1 LKVFEDAARVLGGTP
16 VDADTAAEVTALLSQ
31 LQFEPPQGND
41 SHLAALFAA
50 AARMS
55 RIFELRSQCAPG
67 LACVGGTADPPSYG
81 MHLAGYPPADV
92 SGRGS
97 TMAQAFRSC
106 VGEAIEYL
114 SLLTWGDEHVVEVS
128 RGTCFG
134 GMRDETAVVIEGLL
148 ASAGMGNADQI
159 AAVRISSIAGG
170 REAFL
175 PAALGRRSVEPST
188 SNLVS
193 RTGCAAGPTIEHASL
208 SALLELIERDAA
220 ALWWLGGRQP
230 HAVSTEVT
238 ASNIVAELTIR
249 LRAGG
254 TERRTSLLDITTDL
268 GVPCVAAVST
278 NREGHDFACGL
289 AARTSL
295 EGAACSALLE
305 MCQMELANHLV
316 HEKLKHSGVNAL
328 TPTDRRHKLRF
339 DSIIPEACGS
349 LFAALAPVACD
360 LPRQMDVRGEL
371 KWVAGKLEDRLVE
384 CFALDLTRP
393 EIGVPC
399 VRAFA
404 PALQPLQAASE
415 SQRLA
420 RTILETGGSSPYAVG
435 IPLL

>member
-1 LKVFEDAARVLGGTP
+1 MKVFEDAARVLGGTP
-16 VDADTAAEVTALLSQ
+16 VDADTASEVTALLSQ
-31 LQFEPPQGND
+31 LGFKPPPGND
-41 SHLAALFAA
+41 SHLTAVFAA

-55 RIFELRSQCAPG
+55 RIFELRSHCAPG
-67 LACVGGTADPPSYG
+67 LACIGGTADPPSYG

-114 SLLTWGDEHVVEVS
+114 SLLAWGDESVVEVS
-128 RGTCFG
+128 HGACFG
-134 GMRDETAVVIEGLL
+134 GMRGETAAVIEGLL
-148 ASAGMGNADQI
+148 ASAGHGNADRI
-159 AAVRISSIAGG
+159 AAVRMRSIVGG

-175 PAALGRRSVEPST
+175 PAALAHRSGEPST

-193 RTGCAAGPTIEHASL
+193 RTGCAAGPTIEQASL

-230 HAVSTEVT
+230 HAVSTEVV
-238 ASNIVAELTIR
+238 ASNAVADLTIK
-249 LRAGG
+249 LRAGATG
-254 TERRTSLLDITTDL
+254 RRTSLLDITTDL

-278 NREGHDFACGL
+278 NREGRDFACGL
-289 AARTSL
+289 AARVSL
-295 EGAACSALLE
+295 EGATCSALLE

-349 LFAALAPVACD
+349 LFAVLPPVACD
-360 LPRQMDVRGEL
+360 LPLQMDASGEL
-371 KWVAGKLEDRLVE
+371 KWVAGKLEDRQIE
-384 CFALDLTRP
+384 CFALDLTRS

-399 VRAFA
+399 ARAFA

>member
-1 LKVFEDAARVLGGTP
+1 LKVFEDAARALGGTP
-16 VDADTAAEVTALLSQ
+16 VDAGTASAVTALLSR
-31 LQFEPPQGND
+31 LEFEPPAGND

-55 RIFELRSQCAPG
+55 RIFELRSRDAPG
-67 LACVGGTADPPSYG
+67 LACIGGTADPPSYG
-81 MHLAGYPPADV
+81 MRLAGYPPADV

-114 SLLTWGDEHVVEVS
+114 SLLAWGDESVVEVS
-128 RGTCFG
+128 RGACFG
-134 GMRDETAVVIEGLL
+134 GMRGETAAAMEGLL
-148 ASAGMGNADQI
+148 ASAGLGSADRL
-159 AAVRISSIAGG
+159 AAVRMRSIVGG

-175 PAALGRRSVEPST
+175 PAALGHRSGEPPA

-220 ALWWLGGRQP
+220 ALWWFGGRQP
-230 HAVSTEVT
+230 HAVSAEVV
-238 ASNIVAELTIR
+238 ASNVVTDLMIK

-268 GVPCVAAVST
+268 GVPCIAAVST
-278 NREGHDFACGL
+278 NREGRDFACGL
-289 AARTSL
+289 AARVSL
-295 EGAACSALLE
+295 EAALSSALLE

-316 HEKLKHSGVNAL
+316 HEKLKAGGIDAL
-328 TPTDRRHKLRF
+328 TPADRRHRLRF
-339 DSIIPEACGS
+339 DSILPEACGS
-349 LFAALAPVACD
+349 LFAALPPAACD
-360 LPRQMDVRGEL
+360 VPQQMDAGGEL
-371 KWVAGKLEDRLVE
+371 EWVAGKLEDRLVE

-404 PALQPLQAASE
+404 PALSPLQAASQ
-415 SQRLA
+415 SQRLV
-420 RTILETGGSSPYAVG
+420 RTILETGGASPYAVG

>member
-16 VDADTAAEVTALLSQ
+16 VDAEAASEVTALLSR
-31 LQFEPPQGND
+31 LEFEPPPGND

-55 RIFELRSQCAPG
+55 RIFELRSHSAPG
-67 LACVGGTADPPSYG
+67 LACIGGTADPPSYG
-81 MHLAGYPPADV
+81 THLAGYPPADV
-92 SGRGS
+92 SGRGT

-114 SLLTWGDEHVVEVS
+114 SLLAWGDENVVQVS
-128 RGTCFG
+128 HGECIG
-134 GMRDETAVVIEGLL
+134 GMRGETAAAMEGQL
-148 ASAGMGNADQI
+148 ASAGLGSADRI
-159 AAVRISSIAGG
+159 AAVRMRSMVGG

-175 PAALGRRSVEPST
+175 PAALGRRSGELPA

-193 RTGCAAGPTIEHASL
+193 RTGCAAGPTVEHASL
-208 SALLELIERDAA
+208 SSLLELIERDAA

-230 HAVSTEVT
+230 HAVSAEVV
-238 ASNIVAELTIR
+238 ASNTVTDLTIK

-254 TERRTSLLDITTDL
+254 TERQTSLLDITTDL
-268 GVPCVAAVST
+268 DVPCVAAVST
-278 NREGHDFACGL
+278 NREGRDFACGL
-289 AARTSL
+289 AARASL
-295 EGAACSALLE
+295 EAATSSALLE

-316 HEKLKHSGVNAL
+316 HEKLKAGDVNAL
-328 TPTDRRHKLRF
+328 TPADRSHKLRF

-349 LFAALAPVACD
+349 LFAALPPLARD
-360 LPRQMDVRGEL
+360 LPPQMDVGGEL
-371 KWVAGKLEDRLVE
+371 EWVAGKLGDRLVE

-399 VRAFA
+399 VRALV
-404 PALQPLQAASE
+404 PALQPLPAAWK
-415 SQRLA
+415 SQRLT
-420 RTILETGGSSPYAVG
+420 RTILETGGCSPYTIG

>member
-1 LKVFEDAARVLGGTP
+1 MKVFEDAARALGGTP

-31 LQFEPPQGND
+31 LEFEPPPGND

-55 RIFELRSQCAPG
+55 RIFELRSHCAPG
-67 LACVGGTADPPSYG
+67 LACIGGTADPTSYG

-114 SLLTWGDEHVVEVS
+114 SLLAWGDESVVEVS
-128 RGTCFG
+128 RSTCFG
-134 GMRDETAVVIEGLL
+134 GMRGETAAVIEGLL
-148 ASAGMGNADQI
+148 ASAGLGNADRI
-159 AAVRISSIAGG
+159 AAVRMTSIVGG

-175 PAALGRRSVEPST
+175 PAALGHRSGEPST

-193 RTGCAAGPTIEHASL
+193 RTGCAAAPTIEHASL
-208 SALLELIERDAA
+208 SALLELTARDAA

-230 HAVSTEVT
+230 HAVSTEVV
-238 ASNIVAELTIR
+238 ASNAVADLVIK

-268 GVPCVAAVST
+268 GVPCVAAVSI
-278 NREGHDFACGL
+278 NREGRDFACGL
-289 AARTSL
+289 AARASL
-295 EGAACSALLE
+295 EGATCSALLE

-316 HEKLKHSGVNAL
+316 RKLKAGGVNAL

-339 DSIIPEACGS
+339 DSIIPETCGS
-349 LFAALAPVACD
+349 LFAALPPVACD
-360 LPRQMDVRGEL
+360 LPLQLDVSGEL

-420 RTILETGGSSPYAVG
+420 RTILETGGCSPYAVG